1 MICYCYGGSPI
12 QLIFV
17 ANIATAIATPF
28 GRFFVMR
35 MLFRKDVNEGY
46 KTPRVLQICMVISY
60 LFALVMTFS
69 ALWNYIPKLIHS
81 LIK

>member
-1 MICYCYGGSPI
+1 
-12 QLIFV
+12 
-17 ANIATAIATPF
+17 
-28 GRFFVMR
+28 MR